1 MRISDV
7 LHAKGSEVWT
17 VTPQARI
24 GDLLQ
29 ELARRR
35 FGAAVVC
42 TDDGRFHGI
51 VSERDVLWS
60 LAERGPAVLD
70 DVVASICT
78 TDVHTETPETSI
90 EQVMAVMTEGR
101 FRHVPVVVDGAVVGI
116 VSIGDAVKSRMAELE
131 SERDSLSSYIH
142 SSLS

>member
-7 LHAKGSEVWT
+7 LHSKGSEVWT
-17 VTPQARI
+17 VTPQTRV

-42 TDDGRFHGI
+42 TDEGRFHGI
-51 VSERDVLWS
+51 VSERDVLWR
-60 LAERGPAVLD
+60 LAEAGPAVLD
-70 DVVASICT
+70 DVVGSICT
-78 TDVHTETPETSI
+78 TDVHTETPETPL
-90 EQVMAVMTEGR
+90 ERVMAVMTEGR

-116 VSIGDAVKSRMAELE
+116 VSIGDAVKARMAELE